1 MADNR
6 PPLLILYGTQTGT
19 AQEVAE
25 QIAREGKRRHFKTRV
40 ISMEDYPVV
49 SYGCIGII
57 GRL

>member
-25 QIAREGKRRHFKTRV
+25 QIAREGKQRHFKTRV

-49 SYGCIGII
+49 
-57 GRL
+57 RPLVN